1 MTFPPE
7 AEIQRAVLQTLLR
20 MGGQAKPREVV
31 EAVTQAFQGRLTD
44 ADLAATKKNGAPLW
58 ENHVHWARL
67 HLAQDG
73 FIDRSR
79 PGTWVLTD
87 AGEQRA
93 QASTD
98 DVAPPTRPHLVA
110 EESPTWQET
119 SEQSPNEIAM
129 SMLTALLHEI
139 SNAELP
145 WTVDRLDDGAVTLSY
160 EGRLRVIL
168 RP

>member
-1 MTFPPE
+1 MTFPSE
-7 AEIQRAVLQTLLR
+7 AEIQHAVLQALLR

-31 EAVTQAFQGRLTD
+31 AAVTQAFQGRLTD

-79 PGTWVLTD
+79 PGTWVLTA

-93 QASTD
+93 RASTYD
-98 DVAPPTRPHLVA
+98 DAPPATSHRMAEQPTTRQQTDEL
-110 EESPTWQET
+110 
-119 SEQSPNEIAM
+119 SPNELAT
-129 SMLTALLHEI
+129 SMLSALLHEI

-145 WTVDRLDDGAVTLSY
+145 WTVNRLDDGSVTLSY